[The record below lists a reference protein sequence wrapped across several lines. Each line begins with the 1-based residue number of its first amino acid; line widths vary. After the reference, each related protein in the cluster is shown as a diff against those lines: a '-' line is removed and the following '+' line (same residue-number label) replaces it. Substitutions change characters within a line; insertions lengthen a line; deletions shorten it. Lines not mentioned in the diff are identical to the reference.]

1 MLLQRCELMKRDL
14 HLDRLLKHWKFDPQ
28 TLSVRIVK
36 GTDGRDVI
44 QMRVDMG
51 ILQLETRGRP
61 DGTTPEGA
69 GTYLDY
75 LLHRELEDGLFKLNE
90 DECSEVDRE
99 FMQYY
104 HRRIC
109 WLRLQYYRRAVID
122 ADHTLKLMAVAHQ
135 HSPDEEWSASHEQYR
150 PFVWFHRTQAE
161 ALAELEEN
169 GPEEAIQA
177 VSNGLDAIRAIFVE
191 HEVEDQFD
199 ADELVIRL
207 VELRE
212 SLRKEYDV
220 GRTLQEQLD
229 DAVESEQ
236 YELAAELRDQLAR
249 RQAG

>member
-1 MLLQRCELMKRDL
+1 MKRDL

-44 QMRVDMG
+44 QMRVDLG

-61 DGTTPEGA
+61 DGANPEGA
-69 GTYLDY
+69 TTYLDY
-75 LLHRELEDGLFKLNE
+75 LLHRQLEEPVFELTEE
-90 DECSEVDRE
+90 ECSEVDRE
-99 FMQYY
+99 FMQFY

-109 WLRLQYYRRAVID
+109 WLRLQYYRRAVLD
-122 ADHTLKLMAVAHQ
+122 ADHTLKLMAVARH
-135 HSPDEEWSASHEQYR
+135 HSPDEEWSGSHEQYR

-177 VSNGLDAIRAIFVE
+177 VTNGLEAIRQIFAE
-191 HEVEDQFD
+191 HEVEDQFE

-212 SLRKEYDV
+212 SLRNEYDV

-249 RQAG
+249 RHAS